1 MTNILNTIYNTREL
15 SIFSTALKITSID
28 KILENNGDFTI
39 FVPNNLAFAELS
51 RVNLRI
57 LTEEVWRL
65 TEILSIHIIPGR
77 FSYQELLK
85 MYKPGQQKVMLTA
98 IDSSLIEVSL
108 IDGIMF
114 DSSCVLSTDNSAN
127 NGIIYIID
135 RVIIPVSKN
144 RLIN

>member
-28 KILENNGDFTI
+28 KILENNCDFTI
-39 FVPNNLAFAELS
+39 FVPNNLAFTELS
-51 RVNLRI
+51 RVNSRI

-77 FSYQELLK
+77 FSYQNLLK
-85 MYKPGQQKVMLTA
+85 MRKSGQQKVMLTA

-108 IDGIMF
+108 IDGIVF
-114 DSSCVLSTDNSAN
+114 NNSYTLSTDDSAK
-127 NGIIYIID
+127 NGIIYVVD
-135 RVIIPVSKN
+135 RVTIPVSCN
-144 RLIN
+144 QLI